1 MSMNTQKEPEATDGD
16 RELAEKLVR
25 VINGSLRAVI
35 PNDLPNI
42 SFADN
47 CANTFEKAIASHV
60 AARLA
65 HVEAE
70 RDALSKDRDSWKV
83 MAECLD
89 VKVLHE
95 QIDHNKTIDGPLA
108 LARAERDALRA
119 TVAKMRGNLQRIE
132 LMIPTDRNERTGE
145 RGIFH
150 DEQPDSPG
158 GFLPYDCDE
167 LAEEILNYVR
177 SALRAQ
183 GDKL

>member
-1 MSMNTQKEPEATDGD
+1 MSTENKRPEATAGD
-16 RELAEKLVR
+16 RELARQIFEVSETTDPFSEAHLVKL
-25 VINGSLRAVI
+25 
-35 PNDLPNI
+35 
-42 SFADN
+42 
-47 CANTFEKAIASHV
+47 IAAHV

-65 HVEAE
+65 PVE
-70 RDALSKDRDSWKV
+70 
-83 MAECLD
+83 
-89 VKVLHE
+89 
-95 QIDHNKTIDGPLA
+95 
-108 LARAERDALRA
+108 AERDALRA

>member
-1 MSMNTQKEPEATDGD
+1 MSATPQATGSD
-16 RELAEKLVR
+16 RDLAEKLVR

-119 TVAKMRGNLQRIE
+119 TVAALE
-132 LMIPTDRNERTGE
+132 
-145 RGIFH
+145 
-150 DEQPDSPG
+150 
-158 GFLPYDCDE
+158 
-167 LAEEILNYVR
+167 AENR
-177 SALRAQ
+177 ALREALSKFFDQ
-183 GDKL
+183 ADEENFAPTKDCFVHCEGCDPSFDCWRHSDGCRKTLAPKEGNAP